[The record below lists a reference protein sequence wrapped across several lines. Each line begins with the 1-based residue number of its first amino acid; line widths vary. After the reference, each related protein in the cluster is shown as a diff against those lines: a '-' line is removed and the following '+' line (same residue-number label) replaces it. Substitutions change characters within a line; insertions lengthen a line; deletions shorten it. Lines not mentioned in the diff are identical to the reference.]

1 MPSIPSPERLVRTVV
16 DQAGAGVRLAREQ
29 AEAITALPAALMSLT
44 RAVGSLDVTI
54 RDAQATVARLQRV
67 GERLEAILDEVE
79 QPVKDLAPGLRRV
92 GEVLDDPAVSDLPDT
107 VRRVREDL
115 LPLVASLR
123 GGADVLDR
131 FAGARSLLGGFRRLP
146 TDPPDTPP
154 VIDGDA
160 PTGPDRTPDT
170 PPVVEAQ
177 APAGPG
183 RSPDTPPV
191 TEGQAPAGPG
201 RSPDTPPVTEG

>member
-29 AEAITALPAALMSLT
+29 AEAMAALPAALMSLT

-123 GGADVLDR
+123 GGADVFDR
-131 FAGARSLLGGFRRLP
+131 FAGARSLLGGLRRLP
-146 TDPPDTPP
+146 ADPPDTPP
-154 VIDGDA
+154 VIEG
-160 PTGPDRTPDT
+160 
-170 PPVVEAQ
+170 Q
-177 APAGPG
+177 APAGPDTLPVTG
-183 RSPDTPPV
+183 NQAPAGPDRSPDTPPV
-191 TEGQAPAGPG
+191 IEGRA
-201 RSPDTPPVTEG
+201 T

>member
-1 MPSIPSPERLVRTVV
+1 MPSIPSPERLLRTVFE
-16 DQAGAGVRLAREQ
+16 QAGTGVRLAREQ
-29 AEAITALPAALMSLT
+29 AEAVVALPGALMSLT

-67 GERLEAILDEVE
+67 GERLEGVLDEVE

-146 TDPPDTPP
+146 ADPPDTPP
-154 VIDGDA
+154 VIDGEPLDA
-160 PTGPDRTPDT
+160 SDTPPVIAKEAPGTPPVTDGEPSEAPGT
-170 PPVVEAQ
+170 PPVVE
-177 APAGPG
+177 GD
-183 RSPDTPPV
+183 S
-191 TEGQAPAGPG
+191 
-201 RSPDTPPVTEG
+201 

>member
-1 MPSIPSPERLVRTVV
+1 MPSIPSPERLLRTVFE
-16 DQAGAGVRLAREQ
+16 QAEAGVRLAREQ
-29 AEAITALPAALMSLT
+29 AEAVVALPGALMSLT

-67 GERLEAILDEVE
+67 GERLEGILDEVE

-131 FAGARSLLGGFRRLP
+131 FAGARSLLGGLRRLP
-146 TDPPDTPP
+146 AEPPDTPP
-154 VIDGDA
+154 VIDGEPSGA
-160 PTGPDRTPDT
+160 PETPSVIDG
-170 PPVVEAQ
+170 E
-177 APAGPG
+177 
-183 RSPDTPPV
+183 S
-191 TEGQAPAGPG
+191 
-201 RSPDTPPVTEG
+201 